1 MEKQVESLQ
10 QRLRQQEKLASLG
23 MLSAGIAHEIQ
34 NPLNFV
40 INFSK
45 MSSKLL
51 TDLTDIVADNED
63 ALPADDREE
72 LDDIVSDLKENMAR
86 IVEHGERA
94 ISIIQGILL
103 VSRGK
108 DNEFLPTD
116 IAHLVKEYVWL
127 SYHAMRANCKG
138 FNISIGEDYEQ
149 GLPQVKVI
157 PQDLSRAVLNLM
169 NNACYTVW
177 HKQQTA
183 GPDYQPRIAIRV
195 AQTSEPGPQ
204 TSDFGLQTSDFRPQ
218 TSDLRPQTSDFR
230 PQTSDLGPQTAQPA
244 TTPDG
249 SPAGITVTISDNG
262 EGMTDEV
269 KERLYE
275 NFFTTKPVGQG
286 TGLGMGIVRDI
297 VENKHHGQLSFE
309 STLGQGTTFT
319 LSLPAKK

>member
-1 MEKQVESLQ
+1 MEENNISNVESLQ

-51 TDLTDIVADNED
+51 TDLTDIVTDNED
-63 ALPADDREE
+63 ALPTDDREE
-72 LDDIVSDLKENMAR
+72 LDDIVADLKENMAR

-116 IAHLVKEYVWL
+116 MARVVKEYVWL
-127 SYHAMRANCKG
+127 SYHAMRANYKD
-138 FNISIGEDYEQ
+138 FNISIGEDYAQ
-149 GLPQVKVI
+149 GLPQVMAI

-177 HKQQTA
+177 KKQQHA
-183 GPDYQPRIAIRV
+183 APDYQPRIDIKVAMEAGQEDTPSPHSSLPSPPRGGAGGGAI
-195 AQTSEPGPQ
+195 T
-204 TSDFGLQTSDFRPQ
+204 
-218 TSDLRPQTSDFR
+218 
-230 PQTSDLGPQTAQPA
+230 
-244 TTPDG
+244 
-249 SPAGITVTISDNG
+249 ITIADNG
-262 EGMTDEV
+262 EGMTPEV
-269 KERLYE
+269 KERLFE
-275 NFFTTKPVGQG
+275 NFFTTKPIGEG
-286 TGLGMGIVRDI
+286 TGLGMAITRDI
-297 VENKHHGQLSFE
+297 IENKHGGHLSFE
-309 STLGQGTTFT
+309 TEEGKGTTFT
-319 LSLPAKK
+319 FTIPIKKV

>member
-51 TDLTDIVADNED
+51 SDLTDIVADNED
-63 ALPADDREE
+63 ALPEADREE
-72 LDDIVSDLKENMAR
+72 LDDIVADLKDNMAR

-116 IAHLVKEYVWL
+116 VAHLVKEYVWL
-127 SYHAMRANCKG
+127 SYHAMRANYKG
-138 FNISIGEDYEQ
+138 FNISIGEDYQEQ
-149 GLPQVKVI
+149 LPQIMVI

-169 NNACYTVW
+169 NNACYAVW
-177 HKQQTA
+177 KKQQES
-183 GPDYQPRIAIRV
+183 GPDYQPRIDIKV
-195 AQTSEPGPQ
+195 SMDTIQGESQSSIQGDLQSVQGNLQSAQGN
-204 TSDFGLQTSDFRPQ
+204 LQSAQ
-218 TSDLRPQTSDFR
+218 GDLQ
-230 PQTSDLGPQTAQPA
+230 
-244 TTPDG
+244 
-249 SPAGITVTISDNG
+249 SPSIIISISDNG
-262 EGMTDEV
+262 MGMTPEV
-269 KERLYE
+269 QQRLFE
-275 NFFTTKPVGQG
+275 NFFTTKPIGEG
-286 TGLGMGIVRDI
+286 TGLGMAITRDI
-297 VENKHHGQLSFE
+297 IENKHGGRLSFE
-309 STLGQGTTFT
+309 SQPGVGTTFT
-319 LSLPAKK
+319 FTIPAKKA